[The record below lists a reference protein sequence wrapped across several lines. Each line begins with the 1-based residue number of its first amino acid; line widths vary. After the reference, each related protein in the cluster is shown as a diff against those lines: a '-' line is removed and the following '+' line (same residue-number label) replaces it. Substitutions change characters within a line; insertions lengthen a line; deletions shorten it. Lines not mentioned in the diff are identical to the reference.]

1 MTRTQAK
8 QRFTRK
14 DLLAGLTV
22 AFIVI
27 PQGLAY
33 AEIAGV
39 PPVRGLY
46 AAALPAI
53 AAAPF
58 ASSRYLQTGPTAM
71 TALLSFGAVSAL
83 ATPGTDEYIS
93 LSVLLAVIV
102 GLARLGLGMIRGGT
116 LTNFMS
122 PPVILGFTIAAG
134 ILIISSQ
141 VPTALGLT
149 NPPAVLAARLPDAFS
164 RIGEWSWAAIALSTF
179 VGLVVWGSRKLGPL
193 VPGVL
198 IAVAI
203 GVLVGAA
210 TSYSA
215 PLVGVI
221 PEGLPPISFGLPWS
235 RLIDLAIPGIVIA
248 LVGFAE
254 PTAIART
261 MATRDRERW
270 HASRELISQGFANLA
285 SGLSG
290 GFPVGGS
297 FARSAVSKL
306 AGARSKWAGAVT
318 GLVVLAFMPVAGV
331 LAGLPKSVLAGIVI
345 VAVVSLIDL
354 PELLHLMKVSWGQS
368 FVAWTTIV
376 ATLALAP
383 RVDLGVIVGM
393 LVAAGVHI
401 YREGNRAG
409 VVADIAKGT
418 LHLRPNGVLF
428 YGSADA
434 VERTLSEELVANPDC
449 EHLVVDLSGLG
460 RIDYSGATMIRQFVR
475 DATAAGLAAE
485 IVNIPRHAEG
495 LFARTDT

>member
-1 MTRTQAK
+1 M
-8 QRFTRK
+8 
-14 DLLAGLTV
+14 
-22 AFIVI
+22 
-27 PQGLAY
+27 
-33 AEIAGV
+33 
-39 PPVRGLY
+39 RGLY

-71 TALLSFGAVSAL
+71 TALLSFGAVTAL

-93 LSVLLAVIV
+93 LSLLLAVVV
-102 GLARLGLGMIRGGT
+102 GLARLGLGLIKGGT

-122 PPVILGFTIAAG
+122 PPVILGFTTGAG
-134 ILIISSQ
+134 ILIVFSQ
-141 VPTALGLT
+141 IPTALGLT
-149 NPPAVLAARLPDAFS
+149 KPPAGLATRLPDALS
-164 RIGEWSWAAIALSTF
+164 RIDEWSLPAIGLSVL
-179 VGLVVWGSRKLGPL
+179 VGSIVWGSRKLSPL
-193 VPGVL
+193 IPGVL
-198 IAVAI
+198 IAVAVGVAI
-203 GVLVGAA
+203 GTS

-215 PLVGVI
+215 PLVGAI
-221 PEGLPPISFGLPWS
+221 PEGLPPISLNLPWS
-235 RLIDLAIPGIVIA
+235 RLIDLIIPGIVIA

-270 HASRELISQGFANLA
+270 HASQELISQGFANLA

-297 FARSAVSKL
+297 FARSAVSRL
-306 AGARSKWAGAVT
+306 AGARTRWAGAVT

-331 LAGLPKSVLAGIVI
+331 LANLPKSVLAGIVI
-345 VAVVSLIDL
+345 VAVASLIDL
-354 PELLHLMKVSWGQS
+354 GELLHLMRVSWGQS
-368 FVAWTTIV
+368 FVAWTTII

-383 RVDLGVIVGM
+383 RVDLGVIVGI
-393 LVAAGVHI
+393 LVAAGVHV

-409 VVADIAKGT
+409 VVAEIVDGT
-418 LHLRPNGVLF
+418 LNLRPNGVLF

-434 VERTLSEELVANPDC
+434 VGRTLSEELVANPDC
-449 EHLVVDLSGLG
+449 EHLVIDLSGLG
-460 RIDYSGATMIRQFVR
+460 RIDYSGATMIRQFVQ
-475 DATAAGLAAE
+475 DAIAAGMAAE